1 VILVVGA
8 GGLLGSEICRQLRA
22 RGRAVRGLIRS
33 GSKREPEL
41 RAIGV
46 EISHGDL
53 RSRVAI
59 ENACR
64 GVTTVIS
71 TATAMGSKDKSL
83 TLRAID
89 RDAQRDVVDVAR
101 ASGVERFIYL
111 SLPHYLP
118 ESAPMVE
125 YKRDVEAR
133 IQASGMRWTMI
144 QPSVF
149 MEVWLSKEL
158 GWDIAAGKIM
168 VPGKGTAPIG
178 WISVIDVAAYVVQSL
193 DDERFMNR
201 EVPLA
206 GPQRLS
212 ALEVVRVFESIASR
226 SFTVRH
232 IPRPVLVVGAKVM
245 RPFNEMAATGMAFMA
260 QVAVGE
266 TMDTSLQ
273 QAVGLPLTSVREY
286 AVGLVGSQT
295 SRSNREGSSR
305 PAS

>member
-1 VILVVGA
+1 MILVVGA

-22 RGRAVRGLIRS
+22 RGREVRGLIRA
-33 GSKREPEL
+33 GSKREAEL
-41 RAIGV
+41 RSIGV
-46 EISHGDL
+46 EISNGDL
-53 RSRVAI
+53 RSRAAI

-64 GVTTVIS
+64 GVKTVVS

-89 RDAQRDVVDVAR
+89 RDAQRDVVEVAR

-111 SLPHYLP
+111 SVPHYLP
-118 ESAPMVE
+118 ESAPMVV
-125 YKRDVEAR
+125 YKRDIEAR
-133 IQASGMRWTMI
+133 IRASGMRWTMI

-178 WISVIDVAAYVVQSL
+178 WISATDVAAYVVQSL
-193 DDERFMNR
+193 DDERFINR
-201 EVPLA
+201 EVPLM
-206 GPQRLS
+206 GPERLS
-212 ALEVVRVFESIASR
+212 PLEVVTVFESVTNR
-226 SFTVRH
+226 RLTVRH
-232 IPRPVLVVGAKVM
+232 IPRPVLVLGSKIM

-260 QVAVGE
+260 QVAAGE

-273 QAVGLPLTSVREY
+273 QEVGLPLTSVKEY
-286 AVGLVGSQT
+286 AVGLVNSQT
-295 SRSNREGSSR
+295 SRTDRQNSDRR
-305 PAS
+305 AS

>member
-22 RGRAVRGLIRS
+22 RGREVRGLIRS
-33 GSKREPEL
+33 GSKREAEL

-46 EISHGDL
+46 EISTGDL
-53 RSRVAI
+53 RSGVAI
-59 ENACR
+59 EHACR
-64 GVTTVIS
+64 GVRTVVS

-83 TLRAID
+83 SLRAID
-89 RDAQRDVVDVAR
+89 RDAQRDVVDAAR

-111 SLPHYLP
+111 SVPHYLP
-118 ESAPMVE
+118 ERAPMVV
-125 YKRDVEAR
+125 YKRDIEAR
-133 IQASGMRWTMI
+133 IRATGMRWTMI

-158 GWDIAAGKIM
+158 GWDVAAGKIM

-178 WISVIDVAAYVVQSL
+178 WISIADVAAYVVQSI

-212 ALEVVRVFESIASR
+212 PLEVVRIFESLANRTFKIRHAPR
-226 SFTVRH
+226 SL
-232 IPRPVLVVGAKVM
+232 LVFGSTVM

-260 QVAVGE
+260 QVAAGE

-273 QAVGLPLTSVREY
+273 QEVGLALTSVEDY
-286 AVGLVGSQT
+286 ARSLVGSQT
-295 SRSNREGSSR
+295 SPR
-305 PAS
+305 PQAPGT